1 MKEELMKVRTGSL
14 MFLIIFMIGLFA
26 FSNYAF
32 AKEFSANFIMQEKVE
47 KQIVKGKIFMKGD
60 KMRYEIPM
68 EGRKQITIVRPDKSV
83 VWMVY
88 PEEKMYMEMP
98 YQKGGKKYERW
109 SYDKQKRAKYLGKEH
124 VSGLLCKKYQ
134 LIENGEKTYFWISE
148 KFLFPVKVKHKDGV
162 MEYKNIKEGRVSNS
176 LFEIP
181 HGYKKMSIPAM
192 PGGMNFPGK

>member
-1 MKEELMKVRTGSL
+1 MKVRIGSL
-14 MFLIIFMIGLFA
+14 MFLIIFVIGLFD

-32 AKEFSANFIMQEKVE
+32 AKEFSADFIMQEKVE

-60 KMRYEIPM
+60 KMRHEITM
-68 EGRKQITIVRPDKSV
+68 EGRKQIMIVRPDKNV

-88 PEEKMYMEMP
+88 SEEKMYMEMP
-98 YQKGGKKYERW
+98 YQAGDEKFKEW
-109 SYDKQKRAKYLGKEH
+109 TSDNEKRAKYLGKEY

-148 KFLFPVKVKHKDGV
+148 KFLFPVKVKHKEGV

-192 PGGMNFPGK
+192 SKGMNFPGK